1 MKLDQ
6 SEIDNIIDEEII
18 SLTDNVHIQD
28 IVLDHNSRI
37 HYLDS

>member
-28 IVLDHNSRI
+28 IVLDQNSRI